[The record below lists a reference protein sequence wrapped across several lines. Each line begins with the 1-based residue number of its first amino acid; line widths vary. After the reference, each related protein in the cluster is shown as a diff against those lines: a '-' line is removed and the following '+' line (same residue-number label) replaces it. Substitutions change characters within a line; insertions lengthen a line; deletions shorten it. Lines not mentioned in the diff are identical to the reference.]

1 MPQIELVPVP
11 LYQPNQPYNN
21 DQDNIPIQGLID
33 RILLVNSQ
41 VDIDADVLRT
51 AVGSVGSLAARLA
64 ASLND
69 DGSLKTAAVDAAEH
83 SIAHHID
90 GSVVISGVPY
100 SYVRMTAEER
110 AKLALVDN
118 QATDLTLK
126 VEIEGTTPSNVSNLS
141 VIDIDEVVFQGGQV
155 VLRGSD
161 AITWRL
167 DDDGALLADTT
178 FPAAARHRHY
188 YDVTP
193 THQNTLSPDYTN
205 YKVLYAYK
213 EGTMRV
219 YVNGVRLSSSA
230 EVMVPT
236 IFGSE
241 GPTWVPLMFTEDT
254 ASSGVVSSGK
264 FSLSDSITSSED
276 IRVDYDALYS

>member
-1 MPQIELVPVP
+1 MPQIELVPVE
-11 LYQPNQPYNN
+11 LYQPNQPYNH

-83 SIAHHID
+83 NIAHHID
-90 GSVVISGVPY
+90 GSITISGVPY

-110 AKLALVDN
+110 AKLSLVSDD
-118 QATDLTLK
+118 ATDFTLK
-126 VEIEGTTPSNVSNLS
+126 VEIEGTTPSNISNLS
-141 VIDIDEVVFQGGQV
+141 TIDIDEVVFQGGQV

-161 AITWRL
+161 AIKWRL

-193 THQNTLSPDYTN
+193 THQNTLSPDYQS
-205 YKVLYAYK
+205 YKVIYAYK

-219 YVNGVRLSSSA
+219 FVNGVRLSQSS

-236 IFGSE
+236 TFGDE
-241 GPTWVPLMFTEDT
+241 GPTWVPLKFTEDT
-254 ASSGVVSSGK
+254 ATGGVVTSGK
-264 FSLSDSITSSED
+264 FVLSDNITSSED

>member
-11 LYQPNQPYNN
+11 LYQPNQPYNH

-41 VDIDADVLRT
+41 VDIDADVLRS

-69 DGSLKTAAVDAAEH
+69 DGSLKMTAVDATEH
-83 SIAHHID
+83 NIAHHID
-90 GSVVISGVPY
+90 GSVTISGVPY

-118 QATDLTLK
+118 NATDLMIK
-126 VEIEGTTPSNVSNLS
+126 VEIEGTTPSNISNISS
-141 VIDIDEVVFQGGQV
+141 VDVDEVVFQGGTV
-155 VLRGSD
+155 TLRASD
-161 AITWRL
+161 AIKWRI

-205 YKVLYAYK
+205 YKVIYAYK

-219 YVNGVRLSSSA
+219 YVNGIKLSQST

-236 IFGSE
+236 IYGAE
-241 GPTWVPLMFTEDT
+241 GPTWIPLKFTEDT
-254 ASSGVVSSGK
+254 ATSGVVTSGK
-264 FSLSDSITSSED
+264 FSLSTSITSSED